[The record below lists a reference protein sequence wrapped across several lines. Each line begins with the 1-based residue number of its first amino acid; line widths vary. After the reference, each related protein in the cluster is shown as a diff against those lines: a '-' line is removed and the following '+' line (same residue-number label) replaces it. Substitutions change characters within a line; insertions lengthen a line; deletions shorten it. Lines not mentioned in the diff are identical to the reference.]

1 MRTFTGLQAFQKAWG
16 AFLILE
22 STRLS
27 VPPFLCNYTTVVK
40 NIYFLNC
47 CFVDEQ
53 LRRRT
58 LLWLEIKSLEFNAI
72 FDYANIWVR
81 THVGFKIKFFKTRL
95 YFQRNST
102 FHNLRIIQS
111 ITIIKYKR
119 NRMQPCLA
127 PASKFMDHAQDLLR
141 VTLHFTSLYT
151 CTRLLNEAKSF
162 CPNAVL
168 KFANNI
174 YRGDLHK

>member
-119 NRMQPCLA
+119 NRMQPCLV
-127 PASKFMDHAQDLLR
+127 STSFKIHGSR
-141 VTLHFTSLYT
+141 TRSIKSNFTFYI
-151 CTRLLNEAKSF
+151 
-162 CPNAVL
+162 P